1 MTLGNLEVA
10 FNDFDRAIS
19 INPKYSEA
27 YANRGII
34 LHKRGESELALDD
47 FNRSL
52 QLNPSLSRAL
62 LKRGSIYFERGQY
75 QRAIDD
81 FKNVKDTGTLLTESL
96 IGEAIS
102 YRALGQRELAYKI
115 WNSVPN
121 RDANYRNPEWLKN
134 KVGWPEEMTT
144 AVQKLAAEI

>member
-1 MTLGNLEVA
+1 MAL
-10 FNDFDRAIS
+10 NDF
-19 INPKYSEA
+19 N
-27 YANRGII
+27 
-34 LHKRGESELALDD
+34 LA
-47 FNRSL
+47 L
-52 QLNPSLSRAL
+52 QLNPLLSGAL

-102 YRALGQRELAYKI
+102 YRVLGQRELAYKI

-121 RDANYRNPEWLKN
+121 RDANYRDPEWLKN
-134 KVGWPEEMTT
+134 KIGWPDSMTA